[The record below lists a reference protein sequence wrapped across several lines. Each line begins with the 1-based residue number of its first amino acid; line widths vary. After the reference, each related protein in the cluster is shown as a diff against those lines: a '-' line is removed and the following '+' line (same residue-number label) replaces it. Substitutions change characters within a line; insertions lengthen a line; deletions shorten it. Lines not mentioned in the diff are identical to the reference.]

1 MDTIITI
8 LVIFLSYYFFIKFI
22 FFIIKLL
29 KKIKLNFQKDKFNSM
44 INPNVR
50 INSTNNYIKE
60 NINEE
65 SNIIDNCK
73 NDNVI
78 DYKKYYRP
86 KRYVITKNE
95 LNFYTVLLE
104 IAKELDLIVFSQVSL
119 YNILE
124 TKSELDYKTK
134 TIYFN
139 KISAKSIDFVL
150 VDKKSCRIKLCIEL
164 DDDTHKQ
171 AKRIERDNFINDL
184 FKNLEINLLR
194 YPVYNVYYKETL
206 KKRIQ
211 ENIKEHYYEN

>member
-1 MDTIITI
+1 MNIIIEI
-8 LVIFLSYYFFIKFI
+8 LLIFFSYYIFIKFI
-22 FFIIKLL
+22 LFIIKLL
-29 KKIKLNFQKDKFNSM
+29 KKSKLNYQKNKFEPM
-44 INPNVR
+44 INQNF
-50 INSTNNYIKE
+50 TNNYIKE
-60 NINEE
+60 NANENSKNI
-65 SNIIDNCK
+65 SNTCK
-73 NDNVI
+73 NDSVI

-124 TKSELDYKTK
+124 TRPELDYKTK

-150 VDKKSCRIKLCIEL
+150 VDKESCRIKLCIEL
-164 DDDTHKQ
+164 DDNTHKQ
-171 AKRIERDNFINDL
+171 TKRIERDNFINKL
-184 FKNLEINLLR
+184 FKELEIDLLR
-194 YPVYNVYYKETL
+194 YPVYSIYYTDTL

-211 ENIKEHYYEN
+211 ANIKEHYYEN

>member
-1 MDTIITI
+1 MNIIIEI
-8 LVIFLSYYFFIKFI
+8 LLIFFSYYIFIKFI

-29 KKIKLNFQKDKFNSM
+29 KKSKLNYQKNKFEPM
-44 INPNVR
+44 INQNF
-50 INSTNNYIKE
+50 TNNYIKE
-60 NINEE
+60 NANENSKNI
-65 SNIIDNCK
+65 SNTCK
-73 NDNVI
+73 NDSVI

-124 TKSELDYKTK
+124 TRPELDYKTK

-150 VDKKSCRIKLCIEL
+150 VDKESCRIKLCIEL
-164 DDDTHKQ
+164 DDNTHKQ
-171 AKRIERDNFINDL
+171 TKRIERDNFINKL
-184 FKNLEINLLR
+184 FKELEIDLLR
-194 YPVYNVYYKETL
+194 YPVYSIYYTDTL

-211 ENIKEHYYEN
+211 ANIKEHYYEN